1 MITCFQHLIMSN
13 IDKLLVRGIRS
24 FDPHNVNVIEFF
36 TPLTIIVGH
45 NGAGKTV
52 STVIRFRE

>member
-1 MITCFQHLIMSN
+1 MSN

-52 STVIRFRE
+52 STLITFRE